1 MNFVIKLNY
10 KMDNDMIQRIIRL
23 AKCSKCDD
31 TVICHR
37 KYCRGKYL
45 DSNNNWKKLM

>member
-10 KMDNDMIQRIIRL
+10 KMDSQKLQEIHQL

-31 TVICHR
+31 NVVCHR